1 VDTGSRK
8 ENATS
13 QEREHFRDPKEREN
27 ALGSIIKVT
36 NGFRSS
42 QLLALE

>member
-13 QEREHFRDPKEREN
+13 QEPEHFRDPQERKN
-27 ALGSIIKVT
+27 ASGSTIKVM

-42 QLLALE
+42 S